1 MSLYRNVTSKPWASP
16 GLNPDAHA
24 TPAFE
29 KPNEKVALSFFMAV
43 ATVVFSLLI
52 VSSLMRMGMGN
63 DWVSLDLPSLLWLNT
78 GALVLSSIAFQMS
91 SSYARRGYSL
101 SGLRW
106 RFVTGGVLAIVFIA
120 GQYVVW
126 QQLAATGYGLTGN
139 PANDFFYLFTGLHV
153 LHLLGGLWVWSKTL
167 LTLLRAEGTEE
178 ARLNIELCT
187 TYWHFLLLV
196 WLVLFYFLATN

>member
-1 MSLYRNVTSKPWASP
+1 MSLYRNVTSKPWLTP
-16 GLNPDAHA
+16 GLHPDAHA

-43 ATVVFSLLI
+43 ATVLFSLLV
-52 VSSLMRMGMGN
+52 VSSLMRMSMGN

-78 GALVLSSIAFQMS
+78 GTLVVSSIAFQMAT
-91 SSYARRGYSL
+91 SYARRGYSL

-106 RFVTGGVLAIVFIA
+106 RFVTGGLLAIAFIV

-126 QQLAATGYGLTGN
+126 QQLEAAGYGLTSN

-153 LHLLGGLWVWSKTL
+153 AHLLGGLWVWSKTL
-167 LTLLRAEGTEE
+167 LALMRAEDTGEV
-178 ARLNIELCT
+178 RLNIELCT

-196 WLVLFYFLATN
+196 WLVLFYFVSAN